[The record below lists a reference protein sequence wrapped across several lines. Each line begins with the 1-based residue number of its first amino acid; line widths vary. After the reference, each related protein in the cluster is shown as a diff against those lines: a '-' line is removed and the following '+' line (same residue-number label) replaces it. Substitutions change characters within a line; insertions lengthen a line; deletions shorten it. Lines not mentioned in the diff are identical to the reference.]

1 MNIQQLEYIIA
12 IDTHRHFA
20 KAAEACFVTQP
31 TMSMMVQKLEEELEV
46 KIFDRSKQ
54 PVVPTQVGI
63 LIIAQARRALVEIK
77 ELKEIANGEKGLV
90 SGSLKIGII
99 PTLAPYL
106 LPLFLDNFRKHFPQV
121 RVKITEMVTE
131 TIVEDLKSG
140 KLDAGL
146 LVTPLLDSKIKEYPL
161 FYEKFFAYVSSEES
175 AFDKSYILPTD
186 IDPNHLWLLEEGH
199 CFRSQIMRLC
209 ELKRNSDTG
218 INLEYEAGSIETLMR
233 IIESSGGITIIPELA
248 TKNLTVD
255 QIEHVRPFESPIP
268 MREVSLVSHREFVKQ
283 RLLDALKKE
292 IILVIPEELKTSELG
307 HVVNI

>member
-54 PVVPTQVGI
+54 PVIPTQVGI
-63 LIIAQARRALVEIK
+63 LIIAQARRALIQIK

-131 TIVEDLKSG
+131 NIVEDLKSG

-218 INLEYEAGSIETLMR
+218 SNLEYEAGSIETLMR

-248 TKNLTVD
+248 TKNLTTD
-255 QIEHVRPFESPIP
+255 QLEHVRPFEAPIP

-307 HVVNI
+307 LVVNI